1 LQILQTFH
9 FTSLQSSQISDKQC
23 CVIRALGTRLLK
35 AASGDQYDQLS
46 SELSGYDLTSALFS
60 ALKNS

>member
-1 LQILQTFH
+1 
-9 FTSLQSSQISDKQC
+9 LQSSQISDKQC